1 MVKIYNSSKEAI
13 ADMQNGSSIM
23 IGGFGICGIPENL
36 LRAIEEKGI
45 KDLSVISLTAHIDD
59 YGLGVLIKNKKVKK
73 MIASYIGENSEIER
87 QYFNNE
93 IELELIPQ
101 GTFAERMRAKG
112 AGIPAFYVPA
122 GVGTEVANGKE
133 VRIINGKEYI
143 LEEALGA
150 DYAII
155 KAWKADTMGNLI
167 FRRTAKNFNP
177 VMATA
182 GTITIAEVEEIVPAG
197 ELDPDFIHTPGMYVQ
212 RLIKGEYFEKKIERL
227 TTSD

>member
-13 ADMQNGSSIM
+13 ADIQNGSSIM

-197 ELDPDFIHTPGMYVQ
+197 ELDPDFIHTPGMYVK